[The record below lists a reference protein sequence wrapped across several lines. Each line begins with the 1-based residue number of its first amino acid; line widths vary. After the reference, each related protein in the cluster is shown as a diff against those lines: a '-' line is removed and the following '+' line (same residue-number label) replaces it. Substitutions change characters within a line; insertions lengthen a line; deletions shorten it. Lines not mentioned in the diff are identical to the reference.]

1 MKKII
6 VLLTLFLNSLLVL
19 AQNQDSLFIRSVF
32 SNALTDNTSYENLR
46 TLCKK
51 IGGRIGGSPQA
62 AKTVSWVEE
71 TLKKIGADTVYL
83 QPCMVRNWKRGSK
96 EICYA
101 TTAKNVKQKFDV
113 CALGGSIGTGVNGI
127 KAGIIEVKSLDEL
140 KLLGEEK
147 IKGKIVFFNRPADP
161 TLYNTFRAY
170 GGAADQRF
178 IGPSIAA
185 SYGAIASITRSITV
199 VTHKYP
205 HTGIM
210 HYIDSLPKIP
220 AFAIS
225 TIDADNLSTIINK
238 DASVKVYLESTCYD
252 MPDTISYNV
261 IAELKGSEFPHEFID
276 IGAHMDAWDITEGAQ
291 DDGCGV
297 VEMMDVIRMYKQLN
311 YKPKHTIRVVEFM
324 DEEMGQRGAR
334 VYAESVK
341 KNMEKHIASIE
352 SDEGAFLPQGFSF
365 ESGDETVEKRF
376 EQWKYLLMP
385 YGLWNFHR
393 GYSGVDISFMNDQK
407 FPLIGLNNDS
417 QRYFNYQH
425 AATDVFESITLREL
439 QLGTASIASLVYLI
453 DKYGF

>member
-6 VLLTLFLNSLLVL
+6 VLITLFLTSYFVM

-32 SNALTDNTSYENLR
+32 SNVLSDYTAYENLR
-46 TLCKK
+46 YLCKN
-51 IGGRIGGSPQA
+51 IGGRIGGSEQA
-62 AKTVSWVEE
+62 AKTVSWVEK
-71 TLKKIGADTVYL
+71 TLQKSSADTVYL
-83 QPCMVRNWKRGSK
+83 QECKVRNWKRGSV
-96 EICYA
+96 EICYIN
-101 TTAKNVKQKFDV
+101 TTKNSKLKLEV
-113 CALGGSIGTGVNGI
+113 CALGGSIGTGKGGI
-127 KAGIIEVKSLDEL
+127 KANIIEVRSLEEL
-140 KLLGEEK
+140 QQLGAEK

-185 SYGAIASITRSITV
+185 SYGAVASITRSITV

-225 TIDADNLSTIINK
+225 TLDADILVKLLK
-238 DASVKVYLESTCYD
+238 DEPSSKVYLQSTCFEL
-252 MPDTISYNV
+252 PDTNSYNV
-261 IAELKGSEFPHEFID
+261 IAEIKGSEFPDEIIA
-276 IGAHMDAWDITEGAQ
+276 IGAHMDAWDITEGAH

-297 VEMMDVIRMYKQLN
+297 VEMIDVIRLFKELN
-311 YKPKHTIRVVEFM
+311 YKPRHTIRIVEFM
-324 DEEMGQRGAR
+324 DEEMAQRGGR
-334 VYAESVK
+334 KYAETVK
-341 KNMEKHIASIE
+341 NKNEKHIAAIE

-365 ESGDETVEKRF
+365 ESGDAGVEKKI
-376 EQWKYLLMP
+376 ELWKPVLLP

-393 GYSGVDISFMNDQK
+393 GYSGVDISFLDDQK
-407 FPLIGLNNDS
+407 FPLFGLTNDS

-425 AATDVFESITLREL
+425 AATDVFESVNHREL